1 MQGVYDDMEIDTST
15 LYAMQYVASSTIEK
29 LYTFTVADSV
39 LRNLKKIIGRYISVY
54 IDKQFKSLEIL
65 EICVK

>member
-1 MQGVYDDMEIDTST
+1 MEIETSA
-15 LYAMQYVASSTIEK
+15 LYAMQYIAGSTIEK
-29 LYTFTVADSV
+29 LYTFTVSDSV
-39 LRNLKKIIGRYISVY
+39 LQNLKKILARYISLY